1 MSKLVRFALVL
12 YAFLLSIISIIAVMI
27 VINRKMLESIY
38 FVIYGMT
45 VSSTMRWIVVLFATF
60 LFLFSMVILV
70 YGLQRGRCEK
80 RGIGRKEVE
89 FIDIGVNGM
98 ENIALNTAKTAQC
111 GIKTAK
117 ARVCSAKEGKIR
129 GELTAVTFSDIEIP
143 AMMAKVQDRIKKDI
157 ERYTGIPV
165 YKVTIKVS
173 RVEAIST
180 KVER

>member
-1 MSKLVRFALVL
+1 MNKMVRFALVL
-12 YAFLLSIISIIAVMI
+12 YAFLLSVLSIIAMMI
-27 VINRKMLESIY
+27 VINRQMLESIY
-38 FVIYGMT
+38 FVLYDMT
-45 VSSTMRWIVVLFATF
+45 VSSSMRWIVIVFAIS
-60 LFLFSMVILV
+60 LFLFSLMILV
-70 YGLQRGRCEK
+70 YGLQSGRLHK
-80 RGIGRKEVE
+80 TRIRRNEVG
-89 FIDIGVNGM
+89 FIDIGVDAI

-117 ARVCSAKEGKIR
+117 ARVFSAKEGKIR
-129 GELTAVTFSDIEIP
+129 VELTAVIFSDVEIP

-165 YKVTIKVS
+165 FKVTIKVS

>member
-70 YGLQRGRCEK
+70 YGLQSGRLHK
-80 RGIGRKEVE
+80 TRIRRNEVG
-89 FIDIGVNGM
+89 FIDIGVDAI

-117 ARVCSAKEGKIR
+117 ARVFSAKEGKIR
-129 GELTAVTFSDIEIP
+129 VELTAVIFSDIEIP

>member
-1 MSKLVRFALVL
+1 MNKLVRFALIL
-12 YAFLLSIISIIAVMI
+12 YAFLLSIISVIAMMILIDRNMMQSIFLVLLQMSAASSMNLIII
-27 VINRKMLESIY
+27 
-38 FVIYGMT
+38 
-45 VSSTMRWIVVLFATF
+45 LFAAF
-60 LFLFSMVILV
+60 LFLFSIVIMV
-70 YGLQRGRCEK
+70 YGLQSGRLHK
-80 RGIGRKEVE
+80 TRIRRNEVG
-89 FIDIGVNGM
+89 FIDIGVDAI

-117 ARVCSAKEGKIR
+117 ARVFSAKEGKIR
-129 GELTAVTFSDIEIP
+129 VELTAVIFSDIEIP

-165 YKVTIKVS
+165 FKVTIKVS

>member
-1 MSKLVRFALVL
+1 MNKMVRFALIL
-12 YAFLLSIISIIAVMI
+12 YAFLLSIMSVISIMI

-38 FVIYGMT
+38 FVLYDMI
-45 VSSTMRWIVVLFATF
+45 VSSSMRWIVLVLAIF

-70 YGLQRGRCEK
+70 YGLQSGRLQK
-80 RGIGRKEVE
+80 TRIRRNEVG
-89 FIDIGVNGM
+89 FIDIGVDAI

-117 ARVCSAKEGKIR
+117 ARVFSAKEGKIR
-129 GELTAVTFSDIEIP
+129 VELTAVIFSDIEIP

-165 YKVTIKVS
+165 SKVTIKVS